1 MAAALVASVLERQMN
16 AKFFFLRRFN
26 YIDVIGMWMLF
37 ALSYGESPWAIPVF
51 VLYLAASIVGERV
64 TGANE

>member
-1 MAAALVASVLERQMN
+1 MN

-37 ALSYGESPWAIPVF
+37 ALSYGGSPWAIPVF
-51 VLYLAASIVGERV
+51 VLHFVASIVGERV